1 MSLTSRLSI
10 ATKFKVMFSAILI
23 LLALISGYSIM
34 QSRSISNQTE
44 KVSTVLVPALEKINA
59 ITSNFKDA
67 RIATLNAINSTEAR
81 RASLVEAYKHHVK
94 TVQENI
100 SALKTLLPSQI
111 ENLAQIDNHLAEY
124 SAIFLNEIITLPQD
138 QKNKMIQLQ
147 QRKLVPI
154 GNNVDKIL
162 LDLENKEEEASNQ
175 MMAQMR
181 KDVSPLKISVLAAI
195 AILLTGYFI
204 WTLSSYIERRLKT
217 LGVASEKM
225 ASGDLTVE
233 IENEGNDEITKLANN
248 IKSLAQCLKETV
260 STMVDNSCT
269 LSDSSVVLKNANVTI
284 SQASDTVLTQVISV
298 STAAEEMVSVSGDI
312 AQNCN
317 LAATSS
323 DETHA
328 ITTESMDLVKN
339 TVESILRHSQKTQ
352 EDAEIIK
359 KLGEQTQKID
369 GILSTIQDIASQT
382 NLLALNAA
390 IEAARA
396 GEHGRGF
403 AVVADEVRALAS
415 RTSDSA
421 KEISEMISGVQNDVQ
436 KASTS
441 ITQTVSEM
449 ETIARNSE
457 QVQNTLENISN
468 KIDEF
473 NSQIRQIATAT
484 EEQTATSSEMSANIQ
499 KISEFTQK
507 MNDQAKGA
515 LSSAG
520 GIEDISLEIMDSTR
534 KFKLPEVQTSDKELS
549 LTPEA
554 N

>member
-67 RIATLNAINSTEAR
+67 RIATLNAINSTEAQ

-154 GNNVDKIL
+154 SNNVDKIL

-317 LAATSS
+317 LAATRS

>member
-1 MSLTSRLSI
+1 
-10 ATKFKVMFSAILI
+10 MFSAILI

-81 RASLVEAYKHHVK
+81 HASLVEAYKHHVK

-154 GNNVDKIL
+154 SNNVDKIL

-317 LAATSS
+317 LAATRS

>member
-260 STMVDNSCT
+260 SAMVDNSCT

-317 LAATSS
+317 LAATRS

-534 KFKLPEVQTSDKELS
+534 RFKLPEVQTSDKELS

>member
-317 LAATSS
+317 LAATRS

-534 KFKLPEVQTSDKELS
+534 KFKLSEVQTSDKELS

>member
-1 MSLTSRLSI
+1 
-10 ATKFKVMFSAILI
+10 MFSAILI

-162 LDLENKEEEASNQ
+162 LDLENKEEEVSNQ

-317 LAATSS
+317 LAATRS

-534 KFKLPEVQTSDKELS
+534 RFKLPEVQTSDKELS

>member
-138 QKNKMIQLQ
+138 QKNKMIQFQ

-217 LGVASEKM
+217 LGVASKKM

-317 LAATSS
+317 LAATRS

>member
-1 MSLTSRLSI
+1 
-10 ATKFKVMFSAILI
+10 MFSAILI

-317 LAATSS
+317 LAATRS

-499 KISEFTQK
+499 KISEFTHK

-534 KFKLPEVQTSDKELS
+534 KFKLSEVQTSDKELS

>member
-111 ENLAQIDNHLAEY
+111 ENLTQIDNHLAEY

-317 LAATSS
+317 LAATRS

>member
-1 MSLTSRLSI
+1 
-10 ATKFKVMFSAILI
+10 MFSAILI

-162 LDLENKEEEASNQ
+162 LNLENKEEEASNQ

-317 LAATSS
+317 LAATRS

-534 KFKLPEVQTSDKELS
+534 RFKLPEVQTSDKELS

>member
-162 LDLENKEEEASNQ
+162 SDLENKEEEVSNQ

-204 WTLSSYIERRLKT
+204 WTLSS
-217 LGVASEKM
+217 
-225 ASGDLTVE
+225 
-233 IENEGNDEITKLANN
+233 
-248 IKSLAQCLKETV
+248 
-260 STMVDNSCT
+260 
-269 LSDSSVVLKNANVTI
+269 
-284 SQASDTVLTQVISV
+284 
-298 STAAEEMVSVSGDI
+298 
-312 AQNCN
+312 
-317 LAATSS
+317 
-323 DETHA
+323 
-328 ITTESMDLVKN
+328 
-339 TVESILRHSQKTQ
+339 
-352 EDAEIIK
+352 
-359 KLGEQTQKID
+359 
-369 GILSTIQDIASQT
+369 
-382 NLLALNAA
+382 
-390 IEAARA
+390 
-396 GEHGRGF
+396 
-403 AVVADEVRALAS
+403 
-415 RTSDSA
+415 
-421 KEISEMISGVQNDVQ
+421 
-436 KASTS
+436 
-441 ITQTVSEM
+441 
-449 ETIARNSE
+449 
-457 QVQNTLENISN
+457 
-468 KIDEF
+468 
-473 NSQIRQIATAT
+473 
-484 EEQTATSSEMSANIQ
+484 
-499 KISEFTQK
+499 
-507 MNDQAKGA
+507 
-515 LSSAG
+515 
-520 GIEDISLEIMDSTR
+520 
-534 KFKLPEVQTSDKELS
+534 
-549 LTPEA
+549 
-554 N
+554 

>member
-1 MSLTSRLSI
+1 
-10 ATKFKVMFSAILI
+10 MFSAILI

-181 KDVSPLKISVLAAI
+181 KDVSPLKVSVLAAI

-317 LAATSS
+317 LAATRS

-534 KFKLPEVQTSDKELS
+534 RFKLPEVQTPDKELS

>member
-1 MSLTSRLSI
+1 
-10 ATKFKVMFSAILI
+10 MFSAILI

-217 LGVASEKM
+217 LGVASKKM

-317 LAATSS
+317 LAATRS

-534 KFKLPEVQTSDKELS
+534 RFKLPEVQTSDKELS

>member
-1 MSLTSRLSI
+1 
-10 ATKFKVMFSAILI
+10 MFSAILI

-100 SALKTLLPSQI
+100 SDLKTLLPSQI

-317 LAATSS
+317 LAATRS

>member
-317 LAATSS
+317 LAATRS

-484 EEQTATSSEMSANIQ
+484 EEQTATASEMSANIQ

-534 KFKLPEVQTSDKELS
+534 RFKLPEVQTSDKELS

>member
-317 LAATSS
+317 LAATRS

-421 KEISEMISGVQNDVQ
+421 KEISEMISGIQNDVQ

>member
-81 RASLVEAYKHHVK
+81 RASLVEAYKHHDK

-317 LAATSS
+317 LAATRS

-534 KFKLPEVQTSDKELS
+534 RFKLPEVQTSDKELS

>member
-23 LLALISGYSIM
+23 LLALISGYSII

-81 RASLVEAYKHHVK
+81 RASLVEGYKHHVK

-269 LSDSSVVLKNANVTI
+269 LSDSSVVLKNANITI

-317 LAATSS
+317 LAATRS

>member
-10 ATKFKVMFSAILI
+10 ATKFKVMFTAILI

-317 LAATSS
+317 LAATRS

-534 KFKLPEVQTSDKELS
+534 RFKLPEVQTSDKELS

>member
-162 LDLENKEEEASNQ
+162 LDLENKEEEASKQ

-317 LAATSS
+317 LAATRS

>member
-44 KVSTVLVPALEKINA
+44 KVSTVLVPALDKINA

-317 LAATSS
+317 LAATRS

>member
-1 MSLTSRLSI
+1 
-10 ATKFKVMFSAILI
+10 MFSAILI

-162 LDLENKEEEASNQ
+162 LDLENKEKEASNQ

-317 LAATSS
+317 LAATRS

>member
-162 LDLENKEEEASNQ
+162 LDLENKEEKASNQ

-248 IKSLAQCLKETV
+248 IKSLARCLKETV

-317 LAATSS
+317 LAATRS

>member
-1 MSLTSRLSI
+1 
-10 ATKFKVMFSAILI
+10 MFSAILI

-204 WTLSSYIERRLKT
+204 WTLSSYIERSLKT

-317 LAATSS
+317 LAATRS

-534 KFKLPEVQTSDKELS
+534 RFKLPEVQTSDKELS

>member
-1 MSLTSRLSI
+1 
-10 ATKFKVMFSAILI
+10 MFSAILI

-317 LAATSS
+317 LAATRS

-359 KLGEQTQKID
+359 KLGEQTQKIN

>member
-1 MSLTSRLSI
+1 
-10 ATKFKVMFSAILI
+10 MFSAILI

-317 LAATSS
+317 LAATRS

-534 KFKLPEVQTSDKELS
+534 RFKLPEVQTSDKELS

>member
-1 MSLTSRLSI
+1 
-10 ATKFKVMFSAILI
+10 MFSAILI

-162 LDLENKEEEASNQ
+162 LDLENKEEEVSNQ

-317 LAATSS
+317 LAATRS

>member
-1 MSLTSRLSI
+1 MSLTSRFSI

-59 ITSNFKDA
+59 IASNFKDA
-67 RIATLNAINSTEAR
+67 RIATLNAINSTEAH
-81 RASLVEAYKHHVK
+81 RASLVETYKHHVEA
-94 TVQENI
+94 VQENI
-100 SALKTLLPSQI
+100 ATLKTLLPSQI
-111 ENLAQIDNHLAEY
+111 EKLAQIDNHLTEY
-124 SAIFLNEIITLPQD
+124 SAILLNEIIPLPQD
-138 QKNKMIQLQ
+138 QKDKMLQLQ
-147 QRKLVPI
+147 QHKLMPI
-154 GNNVDKIL
+154 CNNVDKIL
-162 LDLENKEEEASNQ
+162 IDLENNEEEASNQ
-175 MMAQMR
+175 IMAQMR
-181 KDVSPLKISVLAAI
+181 KDVSPLKISVVAAI
-195 AILLTGYFI
+195 AILLSGYFI

-217 LGVASEKM
+217 LGAASEKM

-248 IKSLAQCLKETV
+248 IKSLAQCLKDTV

-269 LSDSSVVLKNANVTI
+269 LSDSSVVLKNANITI

-317 LAATSS
+317 LAATHS

-339 TVESILRHSQKTQ
+339 TVESIMRHSQKTQ

-441 ITQTVSEM
+441 ITQTVTEM
-449 ETIARNSE
+449 ETIAHNSE

-499 KISEFTQK
+499 KITEFTQK

-520 GIEDISLEIMDSTR
+520 VIEDISLEIMDSTR

>member
-59 ITSNFKDA
+59 ITYNFKDA

-162 LDLENKEEEASNQ
+162 SDLENKEEEVSNQ

-317 LAATSS
+317 LAATRS

-534 KFKLPEVQTSDKELS
+534 RFKLPEVQTSDKELS

>member
-100 SALKTLLPSQI
+100 SALKTLLPRQI

-317 LAATSS
+317 LAATRS

-339 TVESILRHSQKTQ
+339 TVKSILRHSQKTQ

>member
-44 KVSTVLVPALEKINA
+44 KVSTVLVHALEKINA

-317 LAATSS
+317 LAATRS

>member
-162 LDLENKEEEASNQ
+162 SDLENKEEEVSNQ

-248 IKSLAQCLKETV
+248 
-260 STMVDNSCT
+260 
-269 LSDSSVVLKNANVTI
+269 
-284 SQASDTVLTQVISV
+284 
-298 STAAEEMVSVSGDI
+298 
-312 AQNCN
+312 
-317 LAATSS
+317 
-323 DETHA
+323 
-328 ITTESMDLVKN
+328 
-339 TVESILRHSQKTQ
+339 
-352 EDAEIIK
+352 
-359 KLGEQTQKID
+359 KI
-369 GILSTIQDIASQT
+369 G
-382 NLLALNAA
+382 
-390 IEAARA
+390 RA
-396 GEHGRGF
+396 H
-403 AVVADEVRALAS
+403 V
-415 RTSDSA
+415 
-421 KEISEMISGVQNDVQ
+421 
-436 KASTS
+436 
-441 ITQTVSEM
+441 
-449 ETIARNSE
+449 
-457 QVQNTLENISN
+457 
-468 KIDEF
+468 
-473 NSQIRQIATAT
+473 
-484 EEQTATSSEMSANIQ
+484 
-499 KISEFTQK
+499 
-507 MNDQAKGA
+507 
-515 LSSAG
+515 
-520 GIEDISLEIMDSTR
+520 
-534 KFKLPEVQTSDKELS
+534 
-549 LTPEA
+549 
-554 N
+554 

>member
-317 LAATSS
+317 LAATRS

-534 KFKLPEVQTSDKELS
+534 RFKLPEVQTSDKELS

>member
-204 WTLSSYIERRLKT
+204 WTLSSYIERSLKT

-317 LAATSS
+317 LAATRS

-534 KFKLPEVQTSDKELS
+534 RFKLPEVQTSDKELS

>member
-1 MSLTSRLSI
+1 
-10 ATKFKVMFSAILI
+10 MFSAILI

-44 KVSTVLVPALEKINA
+44 KVSTVLVPALKKINA

-138 QKNKMIQLQ
+138 QKNKMIQFQ

-317 LAATSS
+317 LAATRS

>member
-162 LDLENKEEEASNQ
+162 LDLENKEGEASNQ

-317 LAATSS
+317 LAATRS

-534 KFKLPEVQTSDKELS
+534 KFKLSEVQTSDKELS

>member
-1 MSLTSRLSI
+1 
-10 ATKFKVMFSAILI
+10 MFSAILI

-124 SAIFLNEIITLPQD
+124 SSIFLNEIITLPQD

-317 LAATSS
+317 LAATRS

-534 KFKLPEVQTSDKELS
+534 KFKLSEVQTSDKELS

>member
-1 MSLTSRLSI
+1 
-10 ATKFKVMFSAILI
+10 MFSAILI

-162 LDLENKEEEASNQ
+162 SDLENKEEEASNQ

-317 LAATSS
+317 LAATRS

>member
-317 LAATSS
+317 LAATRS

-359 KLGEQTQKID
+359 KLGEQTQKIN

>member
-162 LDLENKEEEASNQ
+162 LDLENKEEEASKQ

-317 LAATSS
+317 LAATHS

>member
-204 WTLSSYIERRLKT
+204 WTLSFYIERRLKT

-317 LAATSS
+317 LAATRS